1 MGDKKITME
10 TIQTYVRLD
19 NEIHMMEI
27 KNIRKS
33 LKMKEDQ
40 LKDVQQTESQLKTH
54 YKECQ
59 DKTKKEKADVDD
71 LTGKGG
77 QIQASLGKAK
87 FDQQMSKEQAEYLEA
102 LNKEELAKKDLEGIT
117 KQIQDIQAEI
127 KNLTPEVEKLDKLV
141 AEQEELLSSIFKGDY
156 GSQKENELESKMDM
170 LVEKRNR
177 VGVAKYK
184 WTNGKVLLQHAVNQ
198 LAYAVKKWDELGKLD
213 KSDTKTMY
221 TMATESRNNLSAA
234 VQNLQNTQKYLSN
247 IQFPYCKEDEIKTL
261 QKATANVYIDMM
273 TTDRHKHA
281 LNCFSVTHKR
291 SYALLQWFDSVL
303 TSVIEKDFRS
313 ASDEER
319 ECSKQLRIERLRL
332 MKESVEKDGGTC
344 NLDAILSQLEGQ
356 EEINDKQVEQEL
368 VGLTDADD
376 VPGSEGSSKNMP
388 PPTPMPLKDLAPP
401 PSEEMLFGN
410 INKLKDQYTKEK
422 SEFTK
427 VQEMNKQRLDQGLQE
442 KLAARRNRKKRV
454 QEE

>member
-261 QKATANVYIDMM
+261 QKATANV
-273 TTDRHKHA
+273 
-281 LNCFSVTHKR
+281 
-291 SYALLQWFDSVL
+291 L

-344 NLDAILSQLEGQ
+344 NLDASQ

-368 VGLTDADD
+368 VGLTNADD
-376 VPGSEGSSKNMP
+376 VPGSEGSSKDMP

>member
-1 MGDKKITME
+1 
-10 TIQTYVRLD
+10 
-19 NEIHMMEI
+19 
-27 KNIRKS
+27 
-33 LKMKEDQ
+33 
-40 LKDVQQTESQLKTH
+40 
-54 YKECQ
+54 
-59 DKTKKEKADVDD
+59 
-71 LTGKGG
+71 
-77 QIQASLGKAK
+77 
-87 FDQQMSKEQAEYLEA
+87 MSKEQAEYLEA

-221 TMATESRNNLSAA
+221 TMATEARNNLSAA
-234 VQNLQNTQKYLSN
+234 IQNLQNTQKYLSN

-344 NLDAILSQLEGQ
+344 NLDASQ

-376 VPGSEGSSKNMP
+376 VPGGSEGSSKDMP

>member
-261 QKATANVYIDMM
+261 QKATANV
-273 TTDRHKHA
+273 
-281 LNCFSVTHKR
+281 
-291 SYALLQWFDSVL
+291 L

-368 VGLTDADD
+368 VGLTNADD
-376 VPGSEGSSKNMP
+376 VPGSEGSSKDMP